1 MTDIVKF
8 SKERRILFTADT
20 HFGHRNIIRYC
31 NRPFYSVEEMD
42 ETLINNWNK
51 VVDKEDVVFHLGDF
65 AVGGATSW
73 SNLLQRLNGKV
84 YLIMGNHDVHTIDKG
99 FEGFQYV
106 SWEMLIEIGKQKIY
120 LNHYPFLCFSGAKK
134 NTWQLFGHVHTSPY
148 FKGKDSS
155 RLSLLFPT
163 QYDVGVDNNNFTPI
177 SYNEVKAQILQQ
189 LKMGYGQSI

>member
-31 NRPFYSVEEMD
+31 NRPFYSVEEM
-42 ETLINNWNK
+42 NWNK

-65 AVGGATSW
+65 AVGGADVW
-73 SNLLQRLNGKV
+73 SNLLQQLNGKV
-84 YLIMGNHDVHTIDKG
+84 YLIMGNHDVHTTKKG
-99 FEGFQYV
+99 FEGFQHV
-106 SWEMLIEIGKQKIY
+106 CWEMLIEIGKQKIY
-120 LNHYPFLCFSGAKK
+120 LNHYPFLCFSGANKK
-134 NTWQLFGHVHTSPY
+134 TWQLFGHVHTSPY
-148 FKGKDSS
+148 SKGEDSS

-177 SYNEVKAQILQQ
+177 SYNEVKAKIQQQ

>member
-1 MTDIVKF
+1 
-8 SKERRILFTADT
+8 
-20 HFGHRNIIRYC
+20 
-31 NRPFYSVEEMD
+31 MD

-65 AVGGATSW
+65 AVGGAASW

-177 SYNEVKAQILQQ
+177 SYNEVKAKILQQ

>member
-1 MTDIVKF
+1 MMDIIKF
-8 SKERRILFTADT
+8 SNEQRIYFTSDT

-31 NRPFYSVEEMD
+31 NRPFNSIEEMN

-51 VVDKEDVVFHLGDF
+51 VVDKEDIVFHLGDF
-65 AVGGATSW
+65 AVGDVASW
-73 SNLLQRLNGKV
+73 SNLLQQLNGKV
-84 YLIMGNHDVHTIDKG
+84 YLIMGNHDMHTTKKG
-99 FEGFQYV
+99 VEGFQHV
-106 SWEMLIEIGKQKIY
+106 SWEMLIEIGKRKIY

-134 NTWQLFGHVHTSPY
+134 NTWQFFGHVHTSPY
-148 FKGKDSS
+148 FKGEDSS

-177 SYNEVKAQILQQ
+177 SYNEVKAKNQQQ

>member
-31 NRPFYSVEEMD
+31 NRPFYSVE
-42 ETLINNWNK
+42 NWNK

-65 AVGGATSW
+65 AVGGAASW

-177 SYNEVKAQILQQ
+177 SYNEVKAKILQQ